1 MLFPSSLRV
10 QDSSHPGE
18 ARRLVSALGRVLGF
32 DETRIAQAALVVTEL
47 ATNLLKHTAG
57 AGGELILS
65 PINEELASGVSG
77 ASAARGVSG
86 ARGARGVSSVTG
98 ARGPSGANC
107 EWGRFGLDILA
118 LDHGPGITKLGDCLR
133 DGYSSAGSM
142 GTGLGAIRRQSSVFD
157 IYSVPGQGTAVFSR
171 IWKSTPPDL
180 LPTFAVAAVCLPLIG
195 EQTCGDAWAMKS
207 EHEAVRFMLA
217 DGLGHGPNAAAASG
231 LAVDIFHKNAL
242 RPVEEL
248 LGLIHAGLRG
258 TRGAAVAV
266 AEVALIERVVR
277 FAGVGN
283 LCGLIVSGGRSRNM
297 ASHNGTA
304 GVEARKIKAFT
315 YPWPDDATLVL
326 HSDGLG
332 THWSLEKYPGLVNK
346 HPAIVAGVL
355 FRDHQRPRDDSTVVV
370 AKAKEGRGVA

>member
-18 ARRLVSALGRVLGF
+18 ARRLVSALCQALGF

-47 ATNLLKHTAG
+47 ATNLVKHTAG

-65 PINEELASGVSG
+65 PINEEVASDVSGVSG
-77 ASAARGVSG
+77 ASVASGV
-86 ARGARGVSSVTG
+86 
-98 ARGPSGANC
+98 SGANC

-118 LDHGPGITKLGDCLR
+118 LDHGPGITNIGECLR
-133 DGYSSAGSM
+133 DGHSTAGSL
-142 GTGLGAIRRQSSVFD
+142 GVGLGAIRRQSAVFD

-180 LPTFAVAAVCLPLIG
+180 LPTFAVAAVCLPVIG
-195 EQTCGDAWAMKS
+195 EQACGDAWAMKS
-207 EHEAVRFMLA
+207 GHEAVRFMLA
-217 DGLGHGPNAAAASG
+217 DGLGHGPKAAVASG

-242 RPVEEL
+242 RPPEEL

-266 AEVALIERVVR
+266 AEVALAERVVR

-283 LCGLIVSGGRSRNM
+283 LCGLIVSGG
-297 ASHNGTA
+297 GTA
-304 GVEARKIKAFT
+304 YGFA
-315 YPWPDDATLVL
+315 
-326 HSDGLG
+326 
-332 THWSLEKYPGLVNK
+332 
-346 HPAIVAGVL
+346 
-355 FRDHQRPRDDSTVVV
+355 QRYR
-370 AKAKEGRGVA
+370 RC

>member
-18 ARRLVSALGRVLGF
+18 ARRLVSALCQALGF

-47 ATNLLKHTAG
+47 ATNLVKHTAG

-65 PINEELASGVSG
+65 PINEEVASGVSG
-77 ASAARGVSG
+77 VSG
-86 ARGARGVSSVTG
+86 A
-98 ARGPSGANC
+98 SGANC

-118 LDHGPGITKLGDCLR
+118 LDHGPGITNIGECLR
-133 DGYSSAGSM
+133 NGHSTAGSL
-142 GTGLGAIRRQSSVFD
+142 GVGLGAIRRQSAVFD

-180 LPTFAVAAVCLPLIG
+180 LPTFAVAAVCLPVIG
-195 EQTCGDAWAMKS
+195 EQACGDAWAMKS
-207 EHEAVRFMLA
+207 GHEAVRFMLA
-217 DGLGHGPNAAAASG
+217 DGLGHGPKAAVASG

-242 RPVEEL
+242 RPPEEL

-266 AEVALIERVVR
+266 AEVALAERVVR

-283 LCGLIVSGGRSRNM
+283 LCGLIVSGGG
-297 ASHNGTA
+297 H
-304 GVEARKIKAFT
+304 GVWLRT
-315 YPWPDDATLVL
+315 
-326 HSDGLG
+326 
-332 THWSLEKYPGLVNK
+332 
-346 HPAIVAGVL
+346 
-355 FRDHQRPRDDSTVVV
+355 TVS
-370 AKAKEGRGVA
+370 